1 MLDAIPRLLKVQR
14 QQSAAIMLGC
24 RGKDHEVPEQARDV
38 PDLDWS
44 TCPLCLARRV
54 LQPLHDL
61 VALADVSP
69 LAGWPDRYA
78 IWVLRGMLVLRRG

>member
-1 MLDAIPRLLKVQR
+1 MLDAIPKLLKVQR
-14 QQSAAIMLGC
+14 QSGAAIMLGC
-24 RGKDHEVPEQARDV
+24 RGVRHAIPEQARDV

-44 TCPLCLARRV
+44 TCPLCLAAVV

-61 VALADVSP
+61 ARLAEVSP

-78 IWVLRGMLVLRRG
+78 LWVLRGILQVRRA